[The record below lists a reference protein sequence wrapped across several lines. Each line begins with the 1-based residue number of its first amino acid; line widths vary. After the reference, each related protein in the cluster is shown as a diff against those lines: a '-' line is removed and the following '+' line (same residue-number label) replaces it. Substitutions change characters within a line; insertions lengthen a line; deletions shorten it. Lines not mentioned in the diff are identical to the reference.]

1 MIWAGI
7 VFLQKV
13 TNKSEEEIRRLPYPE
28 FKAMIEYHSDPEAF
42 LKAGVTEKDHQDM
55 LAAAQQ
61 QNMAMQRKAK
71 EAKDKMKKEKE

>member
-55 LAAAQQ
+55 LVAAQQ
-61 QNMAMQRKAK
+61 QKTRNTAKNWGFPEAK
-71 EAKDKMKKEKE
+71 EPQ